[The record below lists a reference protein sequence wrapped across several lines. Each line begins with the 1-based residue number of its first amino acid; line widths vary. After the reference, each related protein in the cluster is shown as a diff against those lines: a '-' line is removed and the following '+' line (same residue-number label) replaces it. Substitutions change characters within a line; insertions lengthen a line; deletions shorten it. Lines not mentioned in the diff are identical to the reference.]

1 MPKSGKNFNYKANK
15 TKLKEKQ
22 LEHSG
27 LTS

>member
-1 MPKSGKNFNYKANK
+1 MSKSRKNFNYKANK

-27 LTS
+27 LAS